1 MNGGIDRMFERIA
14 ICLDGS
20 TLAEQI
26 IPYATEQARRFG
38 SVPVLLRVVSS
49 PVLLTPG
56 IPGSAGSPLVTGRR
70 EKQAEKEEQES
81 DKYLQAIAARL
92 HKEYQLKA
100 ECVTLIGPP
109 GQTIVEYSADNGIGL
124 IAIATHGRTGPGRV
138 LFGSVADY
146 VVKQSRLPI
155 LLIRP
160 TI

>member
-1 MNGGIDRMFERIA
+1 MKGRERIMYERIA
-14 ICLDGS
+14 VCLDGS
-20 TLAEQI
+20 KLAEQI
-26 IPYATEQARRFG
+26 LPYAAEQAKRFG
-38 SVPVLLRVVSS
+38 SMLVLLRVVHG
-49 PVLLTPG
+49 PVLLAPG
-56 IPGSAGSPLVTGRR
+56 IPGAGGGPIVTGRM

-81 DKYLQAIAARL
+81 EKYLKSVA
-92 HKEYQLKA
+92 EQLQVNT

-109 GQTIVEYSADNGIGL
+109 GQTIVEYTANNAVNL

-146 VVKQSRLPI
+146 VIKQSRLPI